1 MSKFL
6 KIVVNIC
13 IACFVLVGIA
23 LVVPQIAGITTV
35 IVDDSVVEGNV
46 SLGSVVYGKKV
57 DLTDLG
63 VGDKLLRSTN
73 TSCYVSEIT
82 KADAQSGSYTVDGS
96 DGAEDITLR
105 STAEKAYFVI
115 PVIGYASIAMQSFE
129 GRIILGLILAF
140 LVILFILSEI
150 WKKSGD
156 EEEEE
161 EEFEENEDAAA
172 SEVSEKKDNS
182 NREDAATEEKADAEK
197 TLTEEDSEHNETE
210 EETDKQTGPA
220 ELILENVPE
229 EAEAATQNETV
240 ISNEELKALE
250 AAIGGAETLNAEEA
264 DEDKEAASGEQE
276 EESGEATAASETEQ
290 EAVVSD
296 GDQEDTEP
304 KEKSEADEEMLEEAE
319 GEDAPESTDVRESA
333 DTPERAETA
342 EETEENTAE
351 VKNAEVEQVAA
362 AAEEPSVDEEKTED
376 EIKEEENKEDLSVEV
391 DSFEDAIIQAGEAA
405 EAAQAE
411 AMQETDAKAPV
422 IFEPL
427 PSEHAENENDEE
439 AGEAKGLAMPALTA
453 EELLEKAKAA
463 GDEPKVIEKP
473 DLGITLIDYSDI
485 L

>member
-161 EEFEENEDAAA
+161 EEFEENEDAA
-172 SEVSEKKDNS
+172 
-182 NREDAATEEKADAEK
+182 TEEKADAEK

-210 EETDKQTGPA
+210 AETDKQTGPA